1 MKIKGENMEKYVIKT
16 AFKMGEADPKYGQTW
31 YCTVEE
37 VPVPIM
43 FNLMSGSV
51 QELDRISFETQ
62 ELHKFKSG
70 KNQGKEYRRLKKVKV
85 EEHAPRLVEP
95 ANNSSIEERLKKL
108 EEAVFGKEEVENR
121 NDDSAQSE
129 TDDDEQINLDD
140 IPF

>member
-1 MKIKGENMEKYVIKT
+1 
-16 AFKMGEADPKYGQTW
+16 
-31 YCTVEE
+31 
-37 VPVPIM
+37 
-43 FNLMSGSV
+43 MSGSV

-95 ANNSSIEERLKKL
+95 TNNSSIEERLNKL
-108 EEAVFGKEEVENR
+108 EEAVFGKEEVEDR
-121 NDDSAQSE
+121 NDDSAKQE
-129 TDDDEQINLDD
+129 TLLDDDEPINLDD

>member
-1 MKIKGENMEKYVIKT
+1 MEKYVITT
-16 AFKMGEADPKYGQTW
+16 AFKMNKNDPKYGQTW

-37 VPVPIM
+37 VPMPIM

-85 EEHAPRLVEP
+85 EEHAPRFVEETAP
-95 ANNSSIEERLKKL
+95 NTTVLTTEERLKKL
-108 EEAVFGKEEVENR
+108 EEAVFGKEKSPEPELQEATIDN
-121 NDDSAQSE
+121 E
-129 TDDDEQINLDD
+129 PDDEPINLDD